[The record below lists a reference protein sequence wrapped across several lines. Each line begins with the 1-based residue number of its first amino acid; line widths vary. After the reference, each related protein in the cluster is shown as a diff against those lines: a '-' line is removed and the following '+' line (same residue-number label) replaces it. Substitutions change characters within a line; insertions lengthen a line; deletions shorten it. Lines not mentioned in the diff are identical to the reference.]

1 MSMLGTIVLITG
13 LGLTAPLSPEIDAP
27 ETYRLDAASLAALD
41 DGLVSFAMKM
51 GNEDQLLRL
60 EPFDLV
66 DERTR
71 FVVNAGTGRERT
83 LDFDASSITLLRGSI
98 GGKDDSLVYMAIG
111 PRGALGT
118 AMLDGEAWVL
128 APLDGRKGLV
138 EDGLQ
143 WQRAMHA
150 GQPPLGVPVCGA
162 RGEPQSLPGMRGLG
176 LNLDRLRL
184 DLAVETD
191 YEFLEL
197 FSGDLDAAAAYI
209 TAMYGA
215 VAAIYERDVD
225 VELVLTFVRLWETPD
240 DLFNDDDPLVPFRN
254 YWNEN
259 MQEVDRD
266 LAQFLTGRTN
276 LPYGGVAYVSATCS
290 EIGYSVSG
298 YTLGSFYSAT
308 EPGFGNWD
316 IVVSAHELGHNCG
329 TYHTH
334 DYGIDNCAG
343 GDINRGSIM
352 SYCHT
357 TTGGNSNVDLR
368 FHVITQDAMHEH
380 LDTAPCLLPDC
391 NGNGQG
397 DQLDI
402 LLGVSVAYNLNNIPD
417 DCEDCNGN
425 GEYDSDD
432 VAKGT
437 SADVDGD
444 GFPDECQPDCNG
456 NGVPDSHDILE
467 GTSTDL
473 WGNGI
478 PDDCE
483 EDCDGDGT
491 SDYNQI
497 QADMTLDLNRNAV
510 LDACE
515 DCDGDG
521 TPDHIQLQGSGS
533 LWIAGTGDG
542 EVKAFHPASGVP
554 IESTSSPTP
563 ANGRDVLLTEHDLL
577 VSDGDADAV
586 SIFDRI
592 TGDFD
597 TTLQGGLVSPEG
609 MALDEDGHLLVVS
622 RGTASVERFDLE
634 TRTHMGSAI
643 AAGTGGL
650 DQPRG
655 ILVPGDGMIL
665 VTSIDNAVLE
675 FDLDGQFIR
684 ELIPG
689 GPTDLVDPR
698 GMALRPGGTLL
709 VTSHGSNSI
718 LEYDRQSGDF
728 LGRYDRGGLPSG
740 YWGLGQPWALRIGP
754 DGDVYVSTYGAN
766 TAVQVYEESTGL
778 FKRRFYIL
786 SQLIPAPTGFDFAPP
801 IEGDCDGNLV
811 LDSCEIAS
819 GVHEDNNGNGVP
831 DICECPADL
840 SGDGI
845 VGVDDLLLV
854 IAGWGNPYDVDDLL
868 NVIQAWGPCE
878 N

>member
-1 MSMLGTIVLITG
+1 MLGTIVLIAG
-13 LGLTAPLSPEIDAP
+13 LGFAPPLSPQEGA
-27 ETYRLDAASLAALD
+27 TGMYQLDAESLDELTGAP
-41 DGLVSFAMKM
+41 VSLQMRMGEQDRLLQLERFA
-51 GNEDQLLRL
+51 
-60 EPFDLV
+60 LV

-71 FVVNAGTGRERT
+71 FVVNSGKGGDRH
-83 LDFDASSITLLRGSI
+83 LHFDPSSITLLRGTI
-98 GGKDDSLVYMAIG
+98 DGKDGNMVYLAIG

-118 AMLDGEAWVL
+118 ALLDGDAWVL
-128 APLDGRKGLV
+128 APRDGRKGLV
-138 EDGLQ
+138 QNGLQ
-143 WQRAMHA
+143 WQRALHA

-162 RGEPQSLPGMRGLG
+162 RGQQQPLPGMRGLG
-176 LNLDRLRL
+176 VNLGRLRL

-191 YEFLEL
+191 YEYLEL
-197 FSGDLDAAAAYI
+197 FSGDLDAASAYVV
-209 TAMYGA
+209 ALYGA

-225 VELVLTFVRLWETPD
+225 VEMVLTFVRLWDTPD

-254 YWNEN
+254 YWNAN

-290 EIGYSVSG
+290 EIAYSVSG
-298 YTLGSFYSAT
+298 YTLGSFYSTT

-316 IVVSAHELGHNCG
+316 IVVSSHELGHNCG

-357 TTGGNSNVDLR
+357 TTGGNSNIDLR

-380 LDTAPCLLPDC
+380 LGTSSCLLPDC

-402 LLGVSVAYNLNNIPD
+402 MLGFSVDYNLNNIPD
-417 DCEDCNGN
+417 ECEDCNGN

-444 GFPDECQPDCNG
+444 GFPDECQADCNG
-456 NGVPDSHDILE
+456 NGIPDSHDILE

-478 PDDCE
+478 PDECE

-510 LDACE
+510 LDDCE

-521 TPDHIQLQGSGS
+521 TTDHVQLQGSGS

-554 IESTSSPTP
+554 IASTSNPTP
-563 ANGRDVLLTEHDLL
+563 SNGRDVLLTEDDLL
-577 VSDGDADAV
+577 VSDGDGNAV
-586 SIFDRI
+586 AIFDRI
-592 TGDFD
+592 TGVYD
-597 TTLQGGLVSPEG
+597 TVLEGGLNAPEG
-609 MALDEDGHLLVVS
+609 MALDGDGHLLVVS
-622 RGTASVERFDLE
+622 RGTGSVERFDLE
-634 TRTHMGSAI
+634 SRSHMGSAI

-655 ILVPGDGMIL
+655 ILLPGDGTIL
-665 VTSIDNAVLE
+665 VTSFDNRVLE
-675 FDLDGQFIR
+675 FDLGGQFIR
-684 ELIPG
+684 ALIPG
-689 GPTDLVDPR
+689 GHIELVDPR
-698 GMALRPGGTLL
+698 GMVMRPSGTLL
-709 VTSHGSNSI
+709 VTSHGTNSI
-718 LEYDRQSGDF
+718 IEYDRQSGEY
-728 LGRYDRGGLPSG
+728 LGRFDRGGLPTG

-754 DGDVYVSTYGAN
+754 DGDVYVSTHGAN
-766 TAVQVYEESTGL
+766 TAVQVYEETTGL

-801 IEGDCDGNLV
+801 IEGDCDGSLV

-819 GVHEDNNGNGVP
+819 GIHDDDNGNGIP
-831 DICECPADL
+831 DICECAADL
-840 SGDGI
+840 SGDGV
-845 VGVDDLLLV
+845 VGVDYLLLV
-854 IAGWGNPYDVDDLL
+854 IAGWGDPYDVDDLL
-868 NVIQAWGPCE
+868 DVIQSWGPCE